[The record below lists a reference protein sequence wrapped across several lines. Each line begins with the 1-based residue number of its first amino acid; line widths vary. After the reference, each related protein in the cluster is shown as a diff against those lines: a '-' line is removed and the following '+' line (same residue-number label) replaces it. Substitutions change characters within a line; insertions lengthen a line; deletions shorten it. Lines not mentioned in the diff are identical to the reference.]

1 MTLME
6 TQDRET
12 TESLRKRREER
23 MRYEVL
29 GMVCRAAR
37 RDPNEAVNC
46 APISDT
52 IGVWREEV
60 FRVLEFLDHAGL
72 VRYCGPGPRVC
83 ITPRGIDYL
92 FGEGRERKA
101 IPDEP

>member
-37 RDPNEAVNC
+37 RDPTASVNC
-46 APISDT
+46 APFHDS

-60 FRVLEFLDHAGL
+60 FRVLDFLDHAGL
-72 VRYCGPGPRVC
+72 VRYGGPGPKVS

-92 FGEGRERKA
+92 YGQGKWRKGV
-101 IPDEP
+101 PDDP

>member
-1 MTLME
+1 MDI
-6 TQDRET
+6 QDREE
-12 TESLRKRREER
+12 TELARQRREER

-29 GMVCRAAR
+29 DMVCRAAR
-37 RDPNEAVNC
+37 RDPEEEVSC
-46 APISDT
+46 APFSET
-52 IGVWREEV
+52 IGVWREEL

-92 FGEGRERKA
+92 YGKGKA
-101 IPDEP
+101 SKSVPDEP